1 MSCSLPL
8 LPASRSREV
17 LHRPPALRGH
27 QSDSRKMRFYQKLA
41 ISPPVS
47 AAPTHRGHEIR
58 GWERHRGPTDM
69 GCGGADAGAACLRGE
84 ADRQSWDEVGLSHL
98 LAPG

>member
-1 MSCSLPL
+1 
-8 LPASRSREV
+8 
-17 LHRPPALRGH
+17 
-27 QSDSRKMRFYQKLA
+27 
-41 ISPPVS
+41 
-47 AAPTHRGHEIR
+47 
-58 GWERHRGPTDM
+58 M